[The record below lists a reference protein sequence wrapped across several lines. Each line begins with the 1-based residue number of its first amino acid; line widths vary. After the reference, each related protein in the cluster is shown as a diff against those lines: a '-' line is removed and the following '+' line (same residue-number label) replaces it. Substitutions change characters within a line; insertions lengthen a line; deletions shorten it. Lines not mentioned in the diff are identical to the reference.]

1 LLWKVDIREKPELTE
16 DFYVNQFNNI
26 GNSYQV
32 KQTHAIAAGDEYD
45 RVVVF
50 K

>member
-1 LLWKVDIREKPELTE
+1 VDIREKPELTE
-16 DFYVNQFNNI
+16 DFYVNQFNNF